1 MSEER
6 SMRRWIVVGIA
17 AVAVTA
23 ALVLLGSGWLSAG
36 SGSGASPTPLPPVP
50 PSDRVVA
57 EARAVPATSAAASAA
72 VPGTVARVPVAE
84 GDRVAAGAVLVELD
98 ATSAEA
104 EIAAAQ
110 AALDAAAA
118 RSEQAAAA
126 AKQATAEVNRAAAG
140 VQAARAGRDQL
151 PSGASSARRRQADAE
166 VNAAVAGLEAAR
178 AGATGAA
185 AAAKAAD
192 ADEARAAA
200 ALDGTR
206 AAADRLTISAP
217 ISGTVA
223 GVAVAVGDVV
233 AAGPPLVRIAGDGGW
248 VFETT
253 DVTQDEVAAI
263 AVGAAATVT
272 LDGFAETAIAGR
284 VANITVIGE
293 DRQGDVVFTVRVE
306 PDGAVPDGVRWN
318 MQASIEIATTR

>member
-1 MSEER
+1 M
-6 SMRRWIVVGIA
+6 I
-17 AVAVTA
+17 A

-72 VPGTVARVPVAE
+72 VPGTVARVAVAE

-140 VQAARAGRDQL
+140 VQAARAARDQL
-151 PSGASSARRRQADAE
+151 PSGASSARKRQADAE

-185 AAAKAAD
+185 AAAKAAE

-200 ALDGTR
+200 ALDATR

-217 ISGTVA
+217 IAARWPASQSRSGTWSRP
-223 GVAVAVGDVV
+223 GCHSSGS
-233 AAGPPLVRIAGDGGW
+233 PGDGGW
-248 VFETT
+248 AFETT

-272 LDGFAETAIAGR
+272 LDGFAGTAIAGR
-284 VANITVIGE
+284 VAHIAVIGE